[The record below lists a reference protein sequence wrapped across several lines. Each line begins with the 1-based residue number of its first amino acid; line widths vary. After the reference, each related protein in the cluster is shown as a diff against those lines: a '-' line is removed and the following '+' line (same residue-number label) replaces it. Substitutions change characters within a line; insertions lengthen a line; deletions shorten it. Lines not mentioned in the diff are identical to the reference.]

1 MSNPADS
8 TEAQRRASAHLADI
22 FERMP
27 GLKLDHTSKLLYDP
41 STIKRRQG
49 GSGVPIDDKT
59 ALLANVQSFPQ
70 LLAAGTDDH
79 YENHHSYEIVQAL
92 SSHSTKM
99 NSLNEEWQALKAE
112 DQTFHGANSED
123 LAKAFQNYGAEHKGQ
138 GLPESYIK
146 AVEVDSLSQN
156 GAVSGSSNKTSITGL
171 ATNIAPM
178 SATIPI
184 TMSALDANIF
194 SWAALLKSMNWAR
207 ILYTI
212 VWITTGLTLLFFGY
226 ASFFWLHK
234 VGLSRGNH
242 SNINR
247 PKGVGAKLARMFS
260 LNNETHQRSSID
272 SSAKSAAK
280 RRKAQKKRALV
291 GGGIGGILIGFLFF
305 SYLTAVITSAICVN
319 DGKKS
324 LSAGAYFAV
333 WLAPGL
339 LGAFLA
345 GHFAFLARAMTGI
358 LGGTTFTIILTAVFG
373 IKTMLIRMIL
383 LGVFTLS
390 FTVPLIQPKAK
401 IIQMMILN
409 ACTSLI
415 GMVTF
420 LNGVA
425 LVAPS
430 IEPSSNWL
438 DLWTILFM
446 HDNTDAQSHLES
458 AWHTSTFKGYIA
470 GAVLGSVVGFAFEL
484 FFHRRC
490 GHDPESE
497 WNQYLG
503 TYTQHME
510 SGKMENG
517 ISGGIGSSATLY
529 DDPKYNKSKAQI
541 DAISPRAG
549 MFEPAPNAW
558 QRMADFFDSDRS
570 KPAHYGG
577 LSGDGTLNDT
587 FTAGAISSVG
597 ERIKRKR
604 STKTTRSGGPARFER
619 LSKRDEDDD
628 DFNSDTSDDDDD
640 DEKEHLNGDD
650 DDDDDKTDVEGSD
663 DEKRM
668 NKSTAFSAL
677 VPSLDKHSNS
687 TTTMNYGGYA
697 LPRPPILSNTSTN
710 SGTSLSTGQVDSRLT
725 GTTMASGS
733 SSSSKGSDAKVH
745 KPVNVYRD
753 GNASPPS
760 NPTIPATPSLINAIS
775 RIQFAQQQAR
785 AWQQQHEAQG
795 TPYAGASSPPPPS
808 NPSK

>member
-1 MSNPADS
+1 MSNLADS
-8 TEAQRRASAHLADI
+8 TDALRRASEHLADI
-22 FERMP
+22 FEAMP
-27 GLKLDHTSKLLYDP
+27 GFKVDQSSKLLYDP
-41 STIKRRQG
+41 SSIKRTRG
-49 GSGVPIDDKT
+49 LTTEGSLVDENT
-59 ALLANVQSFPQ
+59 ALLANIQTFPK

-92 SSHSTKM
+92 STHSTKM
-99 NSLNEEWQALKAE
+99 QSLEEEWKKLDAE
-112 DQTFHGANSED
+112 DKNFHGANAEN
-123 LAKAFQNYGAEHKGQ
+123 LAKAFQTYGAEHQGQ
-138 GLPESYIK
+138 GLPQSYIK
-146 AVEVDSLSQN
+146 AVEASSNIN
-156 GAVSGSSNKTSITGL
+156 GADSSSSKTSINGF
-171 ATNIAPM
+171 AANIAPL

-184 TMSALDANIF
+184 TMSALDGMTY
-194 SWAALLKSMNWAR
+194 SWATLLKSMNWAR

-212 VWITTGLTLLFFGY
+212 VWITTGLILLFFGY

-242 SNINR
+242 SNVKT
-247 PKGVGAKLARMFS
+247 KGIGAKLSRMFS
-260 LNNETHQRSSID
+260 LNNEPQRSSID
-272 SSAKSAAK
+272 SSASAAAK

-305 SYLTAVITSAICVN
+305 SYLAAVITNAICID
-319 DGKKS
+319 DGKKA

-333 WLAPGL
+333 WLAPGI
-339 LGAFLA
+339 LGAILA
-345 GHFAFLARAMTGI
+345 GHFAFLARAMTGV

-373 IKTMLIRMIL
+373 IKTMLVRMIL

-390 FTVPLIQPKAK
+390 FTVPLIQPKSK
-401 IIQMMILN
+401 IIQMMTLN

-430 IEPSSNWL
+430 VEPSENWL
-438 DLWTILFM
+438 DLWTVLCM
-446 HDNTDAQSHLES
+446 RHSDSKDQSHLEN

-470 GAVLGSVVGFAFEL
+470 GAVLGSVVGFFFEL
-484 FFHRRC
+484 YFHRRC

-510 SGKMENG
+510 TGKMEN
-517 ISGGIGSSATLY
+517 SGSNATLY
-529 DDPKYNKSKAQI
+529 DDPKYNKAQI
-541 DAISPRAG
+541 GGIISPRAG

-577 LSGDGTLNDT
+577 LSGDGTLNDS
-587 FTAGAISSVG
+587 FTAGAITSVG
-597 ERIKRKR
+597 ERIRRKR

-619 LSKRDEDDD
+619 LSKRDDDEDDFD
-628 DFNSDTSDDDDD
+628 SESSDD
-640 DEKEHLNGDD
+640 DEKERLNDEDD
-650 DDDDDKTDVEGSD
+650 DDEKTDVEGSYD
-663 DEKRM
+663 DKQ
-668 NKSTAFSAL
+668 KFASSGL
-677 VPSLDKHSNS
+677 VPTLDKNSNS
-687 TTTMNYGGYA
+687 TTMNYGGYA
-697 LPRPPILSNTSTN
+697 LPRPPIMHNISNSS
-710 SGTSLSTGQVDSRLT
+710 SGQIDSRLT
-725 GTTMASGS
+725 GTTMTSGGS
-733 SSSSKGSDAKVH
+733 SSSSKGSDSKVH

-753 GNASPPS
+753 GTASPPSPSS

-795 TPYAGASSPPPPS
+795 TPYTGANSPPPPTS
-808 NPSK
+808 PRHPNSSK

>member
-1 MSNPADS
+1 MKNSAD
-8 TEAQRRASAHLADI
+8 TTDEQKRVSAHLADI
-22 FERMP
+22 FERIAP
-27 GLKLDHTSKLLYDP
+27 LKLDPSSILLYDP

-49 GSGVPIDDKT
+49 NTAATANDNT
-59 ALLANVQSFPQ
+59 ALLANVQSFPK
-70 LLAAGTDDH
+70 LLAAGSDDH

-99 NSLNEEWQALKAE
+99 HSLDEEWNHLNAE
-112 DQTFHGANSED
+112 DQTFHGKNSEQ
-123 LAKAFQNYGAEHKGQ
+123 LAKAFQSYGTEHQGQ
-138 GLPESYIK
+138 GLPDSYIK
-146 AVEVDSLSQN
+146 AVEGNSLQN
-156 GAVSGSSNKTSITGL
+156 GAVNSGSNKTSITSF
-171 ATNIAPM
+171 ASNIAPM

-184 TMSALDANIF
+184 TMSALDPSTF

-242 SNINR
+242 STAR
-247 PKGVGAKLARMFS
+247 PKGIGGKLSRIFS
-260 LNNETHQRSSID
+260 LNNEPQRSTID
-272 SSAKSAAK
+272 SSASAAAK

-291 GGGIGGILIGFLFF
+291 GGGIGGILVGFLFF
-305 SYLTAVITSAICVN
+305 SYLAAVINNAICVD

-339 LGAFLA
+339 LGAMLA
-345 GHFAFLARAMTGI
+345 GHFAFLARAMTGV
-358 LGGTTFTIILTAVFG
+358 LGGTTFTIVLTAVFG

-383 LGVFTLS
+383 LAIFTLS
-390 FTVPLIQPKAK
+390 FTIPLIQPKAK
-401 IIQMMILN
+401 VIQMMILN

-430 IEPSSNWL
+430 VEASSNWL
-438 DLWTILFM
+438 DLWTVLCM
-446 HDNTDAQSHLES
+446 HKDENAQSVLEN

-470 GAVLGSVVGFAFEL
+470 GAILGSVVGFLFEL
-484 FFHRRC
+484 FFHRHC

-510 SGKMENG
+510 SGRMPGE
-517 ISGGIGSSATLY
+517 SSATLY
-529 DDPKYNKSKAQI
+529 DDPKYNNSKAQI
-541 DAISPRAG
+541 GAVSPRAG

-577 LSGDGTLNDT
+577 LSGDGTLHESLT
-587 FTAGAISSVG
+587 GGAITSVG
-597 ERIKRKR
+597 ERIRRKR
-604 STKTTRSGGPARFER
+604 SAKTTRSGGPARFER
-619 LSKRDEDDD
+619 LSKRDENED
-628 DFNSDTSDDDDD
+628 DFNSDTSDDDDEKERLHND
-640 DEKEHLNGDD
+640 DEDD
-650 DDDDDKTDVEGSD
+650 EKTDVEGSD
-663 DEKRM
+663 DERRA
-668 NKSTAFSAL
+668 NKHVAFSGL
-677 VPSLDKHSNS
+677 VPTLDKDSNS
-687 TTTMNYGGYA
+687 ATVNYGGYA
-697 LPRPPILSNTSTN
+697 LPRPPMLTTTSTN
-710 SGTSLSTGQVDSRLT
+710 SGTSVTSGQVDSRLT
-725 GTTMASGS
+725 GTTAASGS
-733 SSSSKGSDAKVH
+733 SSSTKGSDAKVH
-745 KPVNVYRD
+745 KPVGVYHD

-795 TPYAGASSPPPPS
+795 TPYAGATSPPTSPPPHK
-808 NPSK
+808 PSK

>member
-1 MSNPADS
+1 MVNPAD
-8 TEAQRRASAHLADI
+8 TTDEQKRASANLADI
-22 FERMP
+22 FERMAP
-27 GLKLDHTSKLLYDP
+27 LKMDHSSKLLYDP

-49 GSGVPIDDKT
+49 NTGGTVDDKT
-59 ALLANVQSFPQ
+59 ALLANVQSFPK
-70 LLAAGTDDH
+70 LLAAGSDDH

-99 NSLNEEWQALKAE
+99 HSLDEEWSNLNTE
-112 DQTFHGANSED
+112 DQTFHGINSEQ
-123 LAKAFQNYGAEHKGQ
+123 LAKAFQKYGAEHQGQ
-138 GLPESYIK
+138 GLPQSYIK
-146 AVEVDSLSQN
+146 AVEGNSIQSD
-156 GAVSGSSNKTSITGL
+156 GTASGSNRTTITAL
-171 ATNIAPM
+171 ASNIAPM

-184 TMSALDANIF
+184 TMSALDASSF

-242 SNINR
+242 STVQQ
-247 PKGVGAKLARMFS
+247 KGFSGKLSRMFS
-260 LNNETHQRSSID
+260 LNNEPQRSSID
-272 SSAKSAAK
+272 SSASAAAK
-280 RRKAQKKRALV
+280 RRKAQKKNALV
-291 GGGIGGILIGFLFF
+291 GGGIGGILVGFLFF
-305 SYLTAVITSAICVN
+305 SYLAAVINNAVCVD
-319 DGKKS
+319 DGRKS

-339 LGAFLA
+339 LGAVLA
-345 GHFAFLARAMTGI
+345 GHFSFVARAMTGV

-373 IKTMLIRMIL
+373 IKTVLIRMIL
-383 LGVFTLS
+383 LAIFTLS
-390 FTVPLIQPKAK
+390 FTIPLIQPKAK
-401 IIQMMILN
+401 VIQMMILN
-409 ACTSLI
+409 ACTSMI

-430 IEPSSNWL
+430 VEASSNWL
-438 DLWTILFM
+438 DLWTILCM
-446 HDNTDAQSHLES
+446 KNDTIAQSQLEN

-470 GAVLGSVVGFAFEL
+470 GAVLGSVVGFMFEL
-484 FFHRRC
+484 FFHRHC

-510 SGKMENG
+510 TGRMP
-517 ISGGIGSSATLY
+517 GGSNATLY
-529 DDPKYNKSKAQI
+529 DDPKYNNSKAQI
-541 DAISPRAG
+541 GAVSPRAG

-577 LSGDGTLNDT
+577 LSGDGTLHDSLT
-587 FTAGAISSVG
+587 GGAVTSVG
-597 ERIKRKR
+597 ERIRRKR

-628 DFNSDTSDDDDD
+628 DFNSDTSDDDD
-640 DEKEHLNGDD
+640 EKERLHGDD
-650 DDDDDKTDVEGSD
+650 DDDEKTDVEGSD
-663 DEKRM
+663 DERRA
-668 NKSTAFSAL
+668 NKNVAFSGM
-677 VPSLDKHSNS
+677 VPTLDKNSNS
-687 TTTMNYGGYA
+687 ATMNYGGYA
-697 LPRPPILSNTSTN
+697 LPRPPMLNTTSTN
-710 SGTSLSTGQVDSRLT
+710 SSTSTSSGQVDSRLT
-725 GTTMASGS
+725 GTTAASGS
-733 SSSSKGSDAKVH
+733 STSKGSDAKVH
-745 KPVNVYRD
+745 KPLDVYHD
-753 GNASPPS
+753 GAASPPS

-795 TPYAGASSPPPPS
+795 TPYAGASSPPPTSPHPPKS
-808 NPSK
+808 SK